1 MLRQYHETRRSRS
14 GKVSPR
20 ERIAAQ
26 AYGCRSSR
34 TVMRRF
40 SNLLKCDVDQDKSK
54 LDAVNAAQS
63 IDFNLSE
70 SKGAMK
76 VRWTQLLTFAIL
88 PGPVIFAGL
97 CYADDGHKEQV
108 LAWRA
113 EHEAKYASET
123 GWLAITN
130 LDWLREGENRFGASP
145 ENAIVLPADSVP
157 NVAGSIS
164 VADDRIEIIASDD
177 VKLSVNGSLVKSAIL
192 QIDRKAAE
200 SNSTDEVMIA
210 DRLRFQLIRRSGKL
224 AIRVRDRQSRSLL
237 DFKGMN
243 WFPVDEACRVE
254 AVYRPYEP
262 EKTLSIVN
270 SRGDSVEA
278 EVPGF
283 VEFSWNGKSYRLDA
297 QRESDTEMLIV
308 FADLT
313 NKTTT
318 YQPGRFLNA
327 VIPSDGKLILDFNLA
342 YNPPCA
348 FSRFTLCPMPPKQN
362 RLPIAIEAGEKRY

>member
-1 MLRQYHETRRSRS
+1 M
-14 GKVSPR
+14 
-20 ERIAAQ
+20 
-26 AYGCRSSR
+26 
-34 TVMRRF
+34 
-40 SNLLKCDVDQDKSK
+40 
-54 LDAVNAAQS
+54 
-63 IDFNLSE
+63 
-70 SKGAMK
+70 KG
-76 VRWTQLLTFAIL
+76 RWTQILTFAVL
-88 PGPVIFAGL
+88 TFAVLTCPMIFDGL
-97 CYADDGHKEQV
+97 CYADDVHREQV

-113 EHEAKYASET
+113 EHQAKYTSET

-130 LDWLREGENRFGASP
+130 LDWLREGENCFGASP
-145 ENAIVLPADSVP
+145 ENTIVLPADCVP
-157 NVAGSIS
+157 DVAGSIS
-164 VADDRIEIIASDD
+164 VVGDRIEIVAADN
-177 VKLSVNGSLVKSAIL
+177 VKLSVNGSLVKSSIL
-192 QIDRKAAE
+192 QIDRKSAE

-210 DRLRFQLIRRSGKL
+210 DRLRFQLIRRSGKM
-224 AIRVRDRQSRSLL
+224 AIRVRDRQSRSLP

-243 WFPVDEACRVE
+243 WFPVDEAYRVE

-262 EKTLSIVN
+262 GKTLSIVN

-278 EVPGF
+278 EIPGF
-283 VEFSWNGKSYRLDA
+283 VEFSLNGKSYRLDA
-297 QRESDTEMLIV
+297 QQESETEMLIV

-327 VIPSDGKLILDFNLA
+327 LIPSDKKLILDFNLA